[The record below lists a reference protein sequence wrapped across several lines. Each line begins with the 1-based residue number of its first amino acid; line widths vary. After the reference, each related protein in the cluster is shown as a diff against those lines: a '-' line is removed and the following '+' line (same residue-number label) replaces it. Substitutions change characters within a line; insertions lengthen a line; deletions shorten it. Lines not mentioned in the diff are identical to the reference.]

1 MEAYSTIIN
10 CKQSSTADGEG
21 NDMNQTKNEYSAK
34 EVAQVTGWSQP
45 KVCMLAKRGQIKPT
59 RRGIAPVIWVKEG
72 TTP

>member
-1 MEAYSTIIN
+1 
-10 CKQSSTADGEG
+10 
-21 NDMNQTKNEYSAK
+21 MNQSKNEYSAK

-59 RRGIAPVIWVKEG
+59 RRGFYDKASVDAYQADREERRGIAPAIWVKEG